1 MKIVIVEDEE
11 FAARRL
17 QNMIRVADPECEIVA
32 LLESVTESVEW
43 FRNNPNPDLI
53 FLDIHLEDN
62 VSFAIFEQ
70 VSIACPVVFT
80 TATDELST
88 RAFKLKKIDY
98 LLKPII
104 QSELIIMLEK
114 YKHLPESERVTLD
127 GGFFS
132 DIINKKI

>member
-1 MKIVIVEDEE
+1 MKIVIIEDEE

-17 QNMIRVADPECEIVA
+17 ENMIRSADVDCEIVA
-32 LLESVTESVEW
+32 RLESVSESVEW
-43 FRNNPNPDLI
+43 FMNNPTPDLI

-62 VSFAIFEQ
+62 VSFAIFDK

-88 RAFKLKKIDY
+88 RAFKLKNIDY

-104 QSELIIMLEK
+104 QSELDIMLDK
-114 YKHLPESERVTLD
+114 YKQLPQSKRLILD
-127 GGFFS
+127 AGFFS
-132 DIINKKI
+132 DIFNRKT

>member
-1 MKIVIVEDEE
+1 MKIVIIEDEE
-11 FAARRL
+11 YAARRL
-17 QNMIRVADPECEIVA
+17 ENMIRSADRDCEIVA
-32 LLESVTESVEW
+32 RLESVSESVDW
-43 FRNNPNPDLI
+43 FRNNPTPDLI

-62 VSFAIFEQ
+62 VSFAIFDQ

-104 QSELIIMLEK
+104 QSELDIMLDK
-114 YKHLPESERVTLD
+114 YKKLPQSERLILD
-127 GGFFS
+127 AGFFS
-132 DIINKKI
+132 DIFNRKT